1 MNATLAVSAVLVGVA
16 QSVSA
21 TKMVRDTAMTM
32 DLAEVAYGGRAD
44 GLCSAV
50 ALSSRDSK
58 LSKLMW
64 KDERKKVGGPW
75 GRSMIVAVG
84 DDKSLWMKMRAAQRG
99 VQQCQHIMNDPNVM
113 ASFSVI
119 AISMQLVHFVEALY
133 THPNSI
139 TRKLALSRVGRW
151 HCFNHEYAN

>member
-1 MNATLAVSAVLVGVA
+1 MNATLAVAAVLVGVA

-21 TKMVRDTAMTM
+21 TKMVSNTAMTM

-64 KDERKKVGGPW
+64 KDERKKVVGPW
-75 GRSMIVAVG
+75 GRSMIVVVG
-84 DDKSLWMKMRAAQRG
+84 DD
-99 VQQCQHIMNDPNVM
+99 
-113 ASFSVI
+113 
-119 AISMQLVHFVEALY
+119 
-133 THPNSI
+133 
-139 TRKLALSRVGRW
+139 
-151 HCFNHEYAN
+151 